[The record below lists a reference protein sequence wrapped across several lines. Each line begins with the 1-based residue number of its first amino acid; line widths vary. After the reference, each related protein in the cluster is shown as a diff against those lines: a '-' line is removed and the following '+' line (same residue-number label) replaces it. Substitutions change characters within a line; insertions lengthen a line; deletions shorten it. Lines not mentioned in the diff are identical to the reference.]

1 MVDKCLRFTQSI
13 IQNSHKQNSN
23 FELQNRVKIWK
34 NYIEDCYS
42 WFGLFMKGNKNITSI
57 VFSILSTTSISI
69 ILQNTCREEFNPEK
83 LGLKFEYDESI
94 ENSLEKMFNQG
105 ST

>member
-1 MVDKCLRFTQSI
+1 MEI
-13 IQNSHKQNSN
+13 
-23 FELQNRVKIWK
+23 K

-42 WFGLFMKGNKNITSI
+42 SFGLFMKGNKNNTSI
-57 VFSILSTTSISI
+57 VFSILSATTISI
-69 ILQNTCREEFNPEK
+69 ILQNTYREEFNPEK

-94 ENSLEKMFNQG
+94 DNRSEKVFNQG

>member
-1 MVDKCLRFTQSI
+1 MWIVNVSKS
-13 IQNSHKQNSN
+13 
-23 FELQNRVKIWK
+23 EK

-42 WFGLFMKGNKNITSI
+42 SFGLFMKGNENNTSI
-57 VFSILSTTSISI
+57 VFSILSATSISI
-69 ILQNTCREEFNPEK
+69 ILQNTCREEFNAEK

-94 ENSLEKMFNQG
+94 DNRLEKVFNQG

>member
-1 MVDKCLRFTQSI
+1 VSKS
-13 IQNSHKQNSN
+13 
-23 FELQNRVKIWK
+23 EK

-42 WFGLFMKGNKNITSI
+42 SFGLFMKGNKNNNTSI
-57 VFSILSTTSISI
+57 VFSILSATSISI
-69 ILQNTCREEFNPEK
+69 ILQNKFREEFNAEK

-94 ENSLEKMFNQG
+94 NNRLEKVFNQG

>member
-1 MVDKCLRFTQSI
+1 
-13 IQNSHKQNSN
+13 
-23 FELQNRVKIWK
+23 
-34 NYIEDCYS
+34 
-42 WFGLFMKGNKNITSI
+42 MKDNKNNTSI
-57 VFSILSTTSISI
+57 VFSILSATTISI
-69 ILQNTCREEFNPEK
+69 ILQNTYREEFNPEK

>member
-1 MVDKCLRFTQSI
+1 MYIPI
-13 IQNSHKQNSN
+13 I
-23 FELQNRVKIWK
+23 K

-42 WFGLFMKGNKNITSI
+42 SFGLFMKGNKNITSI

-69 ILQNTCREEFNPEK
+69 ILQNTCREEFNAKK
-83 LGLKFEYDESI
+83 LGLKFECDDESI
-94 ENSLEKMFNQG
+94 ENRLEKIFNQG

>member
-1 MVDKCLRFTQSI
+1 LLLY
-13 IQNSHKQNSN
+13 HK
-23 FELQNRVKIWK
+23 K

-42 WFGLFMKGNKNITSI
+42 SFGLFMKGNKNITSI

-69 ILQNTCREEFNPEK
+69 ILQNTCREEFNAKK
-83 LGLKFEYDESI
+83 LGLKFEYDKSI
-94 ENSLEKMFNQG
+94 ENRLEKIFNQG

>member
-1 MVDKCLRFTQSI
+1 MSKS
-13 IQNSHKQNSN
+13 
-23 FELQNRVKIWK
+23 EK

-42 WFGLFMKGNKNITSI
+42 SFGLFMKGNKNNNTSI
-57 VFSILSTTSISI
+57 VFSILSATSISI
-69 ILQNTCREEFNPEK
+69 ILQNTFREEFNAEK

-94 ENSLEKMFNQG
+94 INRLEKVFNQG